1 MQEGVVVKSTGSWY
15 AVKIQEE
22 VVLCRIIGKF
32 RLGKHK
38 LTNPVAVGDQVMVEM
53 EDNEEGTGIIR
64 KILSRD
70 NYVLRQSPRRKHFM
84 HLMAA
89 NIDQGALMVTLR
101 EPELKPGFIDRY
113 LLMTEPQNIPVLI
126 VFNKIDIY
134 TPENFQRLDEFEQI
148 YQKIGYDT
156 IRVSARTGFQLDDL
170 KKKLNNKRT
179 LVSGQS
185 GVGKSSLLNALDP
198 ELTIS
203 EGPLSDHSGKGQHT
217 TTFAEMYYMSEGAEI
232 IDTPGIKT
240 LSFNNLEVQDVAHN
254 FREFFEYSSECRFR
268 NCTHRNEPG
277 CVVKEAVIAGAIS
290 EVRYQ
295 NYLAILSEIEDQ
307 NYWERHTDF

>member
-22 VVLCRIIGKF
+22 IVLCRIIGKF

-156 IRVSARTGFQLDDL
+156 IRVSARTGVQLDEL

-203 EGPLSDHSGKGQHT
+203 EGALSDHSGKGQHT
-217 TTFAEMYYMSEGAEI
+217 TTFAEMYYMSEGTEI

-277 CVVKEAVIAGAIS
+277 CVVKEAVIAGDIS

>member
-1 MQEGVVVKSTGSWY
+1 MQEGIVVKSTGSWY
-15 AVKIQEE
+15 EVKVGNDVIS
-22 VVLCRIIGKF
+22 CRIIGKF

-38 LTNPVAVGDQVMVEM
+38 LTNPVAVGDRVLVEM
-53 EDNEEGTGIIR
+53 EEQEEETAIIR
-64 KILSRD
+64 KILDRD

-89 NIDQGALMVTLR
+89 NIDQALLITTLR
-101 EPELKPGFIDRY
+101 DPSLKPGFIDRY
-113 LLMTEPQNIPVLI
+113 LLMTEPQNIPVI
-126 VFNKIDIY
+126 IAFNKIDIY
-134 TPENFQRLDEFEQI
+134 SDKDLQRMDNFESI
-148 YQKIGYDT
+148 YRAIGYDT
-156 IRVSARTGFQLDDL
+156 IRISARTGEYIEDL
-170 KKKLNNKRT
+170 RELLKGKRT

-185 GVGKSSLLNALDP
+185 GVGKSSVLNALDP
-198 ELTIS
+198 ALDIP
-203 EGPLSDHSGKGQHT
+203 EGALSDHSGKGQHT
-217 TTFAEMYYMSEGAEI
+217 TTFAEMHSLLGNSEI

-254 FREFFEYSSECRFR
+254 FREFFRFSSECRFH

-277 CVVKEAVIAGAIS
+277 CAVKQAVLDNAIS

-295 NYLAILSEIEDQ
+295 NYLAILNEIEDQ